1 MTCYRKQLPVDK
13 QEKTHKWQWST
24 SMHIN
29 LHVLHANFVSLELN
43 FIHYRTLWHS
53 CLNLFTVVGIWVLT
67 FSKRLSD
74 IQILFQENK
83 KNQMFTRVMS
93 TFVNLFMD
101 VIIYSM
107 PKFQMNL
114 LICMHGKK
122 FYEYFVRINVVCLY
136 LCFVLQ
142 GGIFVNI
149 LISSIYISI

>member
-1 MTCYRKQLPVDK
+1 
-13 QEKTHKWQWST
+13 
-24 SMHIN
+24 
-29 LHVLHANFVSLELN
+29 
-43 FIHYRTLWHS
+43 
-53 CLNLFTVVGIWVLT
+53 
-67 FSKRLSD
+67 
-74 IQILFQENK
+74 
-83 KNQMFTRVMS
+83 MFTRVMC

-101 VIIYSM
+101 VIINSM

-149 LISSIYISI
+149 LISSIYISIYFINWKIGKH